1 MVSKIQ
7 MVNVFFFLFFS
18 VCAGGKTHSGIV
30 VKRCRLCQRDGSVM
44 AEITTIDNRTAS
56 MISTLETG
64 TDTSRHQL
72 CNPATLI
79 GRHSWTRTQFPNT
92 IGQEA
97 EETRPQ
103 LKISDFQLLFNLFSR
118 HFYSNESE
126 LNRSCANLPYFQ
138 ISTSLWNL
146 WINSKQCF
154 FFFADATASTVNLN
168 QRRID
173 LLLAVK
179 VQGLSAI
186 LKTLKL
192 CGEQNHHLHLVQSCV
207 TAIAERSAT
216 EMSADRCP
224 CLIDQLVAEH
234 RPPPL
239 PTPVPPE
246 TAATLAGRLMGEWI
260 QNKEMSGTSEFLF
273 VLPLL

>member
-1 MVSKIQ
+1 M
-7 MVNVFFFLFFS
+7 FFSS

-30 VKRCRLCQRDGSVM
+30 VKRCRLSQRDGSVK
-44 AEITTIDNRTAS
+44 EEFTTIDNRTAS

-72 CNPATLI
+72 CNPTTLI
-79 GRHSWTRTQFPNT
+79 GRLSWTRLQFPKT
-92 IGQEA
+92 IGQEG
-97 EETRPQ
+97 EETSPQ
-103 LKISDFQLLFNLFSR
+103 LKISDFQLLFYLFSK
-118 HFYSNESE
+118 HFYSNKNEWE
-126 LNRSCANLPYFQ
+126 FNTSCTNLP
-138 ISTSLWNL
+138 NL
-146 WINSKQCF
+146 QQALHF
-154 FFFADATASTVNLN
+154 LFADATASTVNLN

-216 EMSADRCP
+216 EMNADRRP
-224 CLIDQLVAEH
+224 CQIGQLVAGH

-239 PTPVPPE
+239 PIPVPPE

-260 QNKEMSGTSEFLF
+260 QNKEMSGTNEFLF
-273 VLPLL
+273 VPPLLWGG